1 MKLPSLYPALCIVGF
16 ALPTVLCAQA
26 PSAPRPSTELAAETQ
41 AESNDE
47 ALNDLL
53 GRRDR
58 LAAREAELAAAFQ
71 PASPEQLARLSELE
85 SEIDL
90 TPEQSAW
97 MKSYLEYF
105 ADFIP
110 SRKLAPPPLPAD
122 ATPYVRIAKVAAEV
136 RVLAAPGADIELT
149 RLPAGGEVLQLAII
163 PSLSSAMVMLADG
176 RLGFLQAFTLDAYD
190 PASDRGPASSA
201 FGTEVSK

>member
-1 MKLPSLYPALCIVGF
+1 MKLPSLYPALCVVGVV
-16 ALPTVLCAQA
+16 LPTVLYAQA
-26 PSAPRPSTELAAETQ
+26 PSAPQPSNEPAMETQ
-41 AESNDE
+41 AATADE
-47 ALNDLL
+47 TLNEILV
-53 GRRDR
+53 RRYR
-58 LAAREAELAAAFQ
+58 LAAREAELAVAFQ
-71 PASPEQLARLSELE
+71 SASPEQLARLAELE
-85 SEIDL
+85 GESDL
-90 TPEQSAW
+90 TPEQTAW

-105 ADFIP
+105 AEFIP
-110 SRKLAPPPLPAD
+110 SRTLAPPQLPAD

-136 RVLAAPGADIELT
+136 RVLAAPGGEIELT

-201 FGTEVSK
+201 FRTEVSK